1 MIDTLEKTPDLNE
14 RLVSAYERQ
23 LETRS
28 NGHPPA
34 FHDLRERARASFEK
48 LGIPTRKH
56 EAWKYTHIE
65 KALRHDY
72 DLLEPGAPSNVTAD
86 NVADFRIA
94 GLDATTLVVVNGVVD
109 MDLSDT
115 DALPKGVHLGSLR
128 DAAESHADVV
138 STYFGQYANVDED
151 AFIALNT
158 QFDLDGVFLRVEK
171 SVTLERPI
179 QVVHVTDADR
189 DVLLQ
194 TRNLYLF
201 GENSEA
207 LVVETYHTKGDV
219 KTFGNRVSEIVV
231 DREARINLLQLQ
243 TESEQ
248 ASQVNTLQIYQ
259 EEKSNFAAHTY
270 TLGGALV
277 RNNINAVP
285 DGEHCETHLYGLYIA
300 AGDQH
305 VDNHTLIDHA
315 APNCFSNEL
324 YRGIVDDR
332 ATGVFNGK
340 VFVRRDAQQ
349 TNAYQ
354 SSQGVVL
361 SDNASHYSK
370 PELEIYADDVKCS
383 HGSTTGEVE
392 PEHVFYLR
400 SRGLSEQQAKSL
412 LLYAFA
418 HDIVSELPHEALRD
432 YLDGIIETRL
442 HAQLVEA

>member
-1 MIDTLEKTPDLNE
+1 
-14 RLVSAYERQ
+14 
-23 LETRS
+23 
-28 NGHPPA
+28 
-34 FHDLRERARASFEK
+34 
-48 LGIPTRKH
+48 
-56 EAWKYTHIE
+56 
-65 KALRHDY
+65 
-72 DLLEPGAPSNVTAD
+72 
-86 NVADFRIA
+86 
-94 GLDATTLVVVNGVVD
+94 
-109 MDLSDT
+109 
-115 DALPKGVHLGSLR
+115 
-128 DAAESHADVV
+128 
-138 STYFGQYANVDED
+138 
-151 AFIALNT
+151 
-158 QFDLDGVFLRVEK
+158 
-171 SVTLERPI
+171 
-179 QVVHVTDADR
+179 
-189 DVLLQ
+189 
-194 TRNLYLF
+194 
-201 GENSEA
+201 
-207 LVVETYHTKGDV
+207 
-219 KTFGNRVSEIVV
+219 
-231 DREARINLLQLQ
+231 
-243 TESEQ
+243 
-248 ASQVNTLQIYQ
+248 
-259 EEKSNFAAHTY
+259 
-270 TLGGALV
+270 
-277 RNNINAVP
+277 
-285 DGEHCETHLYGLYIA
+285 
-300 AGDQH
+300 

-361 SDNASHYSK
+361 SDDASHYSK